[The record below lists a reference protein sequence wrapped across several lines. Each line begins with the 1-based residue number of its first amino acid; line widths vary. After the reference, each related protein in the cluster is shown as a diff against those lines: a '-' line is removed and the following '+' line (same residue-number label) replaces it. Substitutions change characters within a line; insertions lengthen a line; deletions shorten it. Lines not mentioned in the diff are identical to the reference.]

1 MPQTS
6 RAYNTQ
12 TAIKQCTGSKNKQN
26 CKLAEKKGISPQV
39 SKLLINFKALE
50 NFFPKE
56 WQEETKQWSKTHK
69 DIVQT
74 DLKYEGY
81 IKKQQTQLKQ
91 YRKMHLHS
99 IPNNLDYSLI
109 GGLSAE
115 VREKLIQYRPEN
127 LSQMLKISGITP
139 AAATILMI
147 YLKNQGKPTQ
157 NENKSFR

>member
-1 MPQTS
+1 MYVFHSQGKDGFS
-6 RAYNTQ
+6 VAQKNLQKWHYL
-12 TAIKQCTGSKNKQN
+12 KCT
-26 CKLAEKKGISPQV
+26 
-39 SKLLINFKALE
+39 
-50 NFFPKE
+50 
-56 WQEETKQWSKTHK
+56 
-69 DIVQT
+69 
-74 DLKYEGY
+74 Y
-81 IKKQQTQLKQ
+81 I
-91 YRKMHLHS
+91 S

>member
-1 MPQTS
+1 M
-6 RAYNTQ
+6 
-12 TAIKQCTGSKNKQN
+12 
-26 CKLAEKKGISPQV
+26 
-39 SKLLINFKALE
+39 
-50 NFFPKE
+50 
-56 WQEETKQWSKTHK
+56 
-69 DIVQT
+69 QT

-109 GGLSAE
+109 GGLSTE

-127 LSQMLKISGITP
+127 LSQVLKISGITP